1 MVIIN
6 FIKNTV
12 NRTVESI
19 REFKYTPLL
28 SIGQIIPVVIGLTA
42 FVGFVIAYVMF
53 IANGGYV
60 IQVNALK
67 AEGFSGIEKIFTK
80 GTSLF
85 SFQSAIH
92 IIVNVLLA
100 MQFIVLLIVYFS
112 EASIIRKIV
121 TAFDLTVIILAIG
134 IILVFNYVDLEKF
147 KWFEGKYD
155 DVAITIDRMNV
166 STIEFIALIV
176 SLVAIVAIIA
186 FVILVV
192 NSDSDW
198 LLGHGTVAALIAHA
212 GAPLVLLA
220 LENIIP
226 AVATAIFLLIVWIII
241 KVTFLGEKDG
251 DASTDSSGGGSGF
264 DKSER
269 VPKEKEMPSKDKG
282 SNKNCI
288 YIEDLNKTL
297 GIKLYKEKRATNT
310 FIVSDNLVAQRKICT
325 VKELE
330 QGRFHI
336 YDKATGREVKSNEIP
351 WRKSTG
357 GMYDS

>member
-1 MVIIN
+1 MKVIN

-42 FVGFVIAYVMF
+42 LVGFVIAYVMF

-134 IILVFNYVDLEKF
+134 IILVFNYVDLENF

-176 SLVAIVAIIA
+176 SLVAIVAIIV

-192 NSDSDW
+192 NSDSNW
-198 LLGHGTVAALIAHA
+198 LLGHGTVAALIAYA
-212 GAPLVLLA
+212 GVPVALLA
-220 LENIIP
+220 FENIIP
-226 AVATAIFLLIVWIII
+226 AVATALFLLIVWIII
-241 KVTFLGEKDG
+241 KVVFMGGSEG
-251 DASTDSSGGGSGF
+251 DSSSEGGSVE
-264 DKSER
+264 DSATKSER
-269 VPKEKEMPSKDKG
+269 VSQENNMPKKEKS

-288 YIEDLNKTL
+288 YIQDLNKTL

-330 QGRFHI
+330 QGKFHI
-336 YDKATGREVKSNEIP
+336 YDKASGREVKSNEIP